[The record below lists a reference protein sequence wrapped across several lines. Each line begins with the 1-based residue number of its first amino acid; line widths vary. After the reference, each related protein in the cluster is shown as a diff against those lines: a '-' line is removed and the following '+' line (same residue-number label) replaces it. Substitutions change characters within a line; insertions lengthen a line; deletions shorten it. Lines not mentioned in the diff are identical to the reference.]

1 MMEWA
6 GAQVSTLDFDS
17 SSSIICS
24 TCSSICKDDARQAFE
39 VGSES
44 KIYKI
49 DSKSMP
55 KITSVQILSRK
66 VYLGKYTNNT
76 HDSLFLNKISIA
88 N

>member
-66 VYLGKYTNNT
+66 GKFTWENI
-76 HDSLFLNKISIA
+76 LIILMILCF
-88 N
+88 